1 MGEDMLY
8 ASRVTTGQE
17 HVVADML
24 IRKIKKEK
32 HLIKS
37 IAVFEDLRGYLIIEA
52 ETEADIRKAIFGLP
66 HIRGVLSKTID
77 ISEIEGLIEAAKA
90 PILSINKEDII
101 EIISG
106 PFKGE
111 KAKVMRVDK
120 NKEELTV
127 ELTEAAVPIPVT
139 IKADTVKVIKKAEE
153 E

>member
-1 MGEDMLY
+1 MLY

-17 HVVADML
+17 RVVAEML
-24 IRKIKKEK
+24 VRKIKKEK
-32 HLIKS
+32 HPIKA
-37 IAVFEDLRGYLIIEA
+37 IAVFDDLRGYIIIEA
-52 ETEADIRKAIFGLP
+52 ESEADIRKAIFGLP
-66 HIRGVLSKTID
+66 HIRGVLPKTIG
-77 ISEIEGLIEAAKA
+77 INEIDGLIEAAKP

-111 KAKVMRVDK
+111 KAKVIRVDK

-139 IKADTVKVIKKAEE
+139 IKANTVKVLKKADVEE
-153 E
+153 

>member
-1 MGEDMLY
+1 MLY

-17 HVVADML
+17 RVVAEML
-24 IRKIKKEK
+24 FRKIKKEK
-32 HLIKS
+32 HLVKT
-37 IAVFEDLRGYLIIEA
+37 IAVFDDLRGYIIIEA
-52 ETEADIRKAIFGLP
+52 DKETDIRKAIFGLP
-66 HIRGVLSKTID
+66 HIRGVLPKTIA
-77 ISEIEGLIEAAKA
+77 INEIDGLIEAAKP
-90 PILSINKEDII
+90 PILSINKEDLV

-139 IKADTVKVIKKAEE
+139 IKANTVKVLKKAETE
-153 E
+153 

>member
-1 MGEDMLY
+1 MLY

-24 IRKIKKEK
+24 LRKIKKEK
-32 HLIKS
+32 HPIKV
-37 IAVFEDLRGYLIIEA
+37 IAVFEDLRGYIIIEA
-52 ETEADIRKAIFGLP
+52 ENEADIRKAIFGLP
-66 HIRGVLSKTID
+66 HIRGVLSKNIE
-77 ISEIEGLIEAAKA
+77 IREIEGLIEAAKA
-90 PILSINKEDII
+90 PILSINKYDIV
-101 EIISG
+101 EVISG

>member
-1 MGEDMLY
+1 MLY

-24 IRKIKKEK
+24 VKKIKKEG
-32 HLIKS
+32 HPVKS
-37 IAVFEDLRGYLIIEA
+37 IAVFDDLRGYIIIEA

-90 PILSINKEDII
+90 PILSINKEDIV
-101 EIISG
+101 EVISG